1 MLLKYF
7 YDEQL
12 AQASYLVGCAATGE
26 ALVIDP
32 SREVE
37 QYITAAQAHG
47 MSITHVTETHIHA
60 DFVSGA
66 RELATLT
73 GAALYLS
80 DMGSADW
87 KYTYADAAGA
97 ILVRDGDWWKVGNV
111 KVEVLHTPGHTPEH
125 ISFMIT
131 DTAAADKPL
140 GIFTGDFLFVGD
152 VGRPDLLEEAAGMI
166 GTKEVGARQQFATV
180 QRFKHLPDYLQ
191 IFPGHG
197 AGSACGKALGAMP
210 STTLG
215 YEKLFNPAFQF
226 EDETA
231 FVAWLLEGQPEA
243 PRYFAQMKHVNK
255 HGSPLRREL
264 PVPQRL
270 SRAELDALLTE
281 GAFVA
286 DFRAEQAFRKAHIPK
301 TVSIPATSRTFSTY
315 VGWFVEYD
323 KPFYFVTERD
333 ADVPALLSALHA
345 IGVDNVQ
352 GYVTAEALRSHTD
365 SLPMIDSDSLAVRRE
380 DEPFHLLDVRGAS
393 EHFETRISGTTL
405 HIPVGHLPRRFAE
418 IPHNERVPIVVY
430 CASGY
435 RSQIAASW
443 LRAQGFTNVL
453 NLPESMVLWA
463 TRIAIEH
470 GVKEDMPF

>member
-7 YDEQL
+7 YDERL
-12 AQASYLVGCAATGE
+12 AQASYLVGCAASGE

-32 SREVE
+32 AREIE
-37 QYITAAQAHG
+37 PYLKAAEAHG
-47 MSITHVTETHIHA
+47 LRIAHVTETHIHA

-66 RELATLT
+66 RELAALT
-73 GAALYLS
+73 GATLYLS
-80 DMGSADW
+80 DMGTAEW
-87 KYTYADAAGA
+87 KYAYADAAGA
-97 ILVRDGDWWKVGNV
+97 VLVRDGDWWTVGKV

-166 GTKEVGARQQFATV
+166 GTKEIGARQQFATV
-180 QRFKHLPDYLQ
+180 QRFKQLPDYLQ

-226 EDETA
+226 EDEAA
-231 FVAWLLEGQPEA
+231 FVAWLLADQPEA
-243 PRYFAQMKHVNK
+243 PRYFARMKYVNK
-255 HGSPLRREL
+255 HGAPLRSAL
-264 PVPQRL
+264 PMPRPL
-270 SRAELDALLTE
+270 SRAELDALLAE

-286 DFRAEQAFRKAHIPK
+286 DFRAEQAFRAAHIPK
-301 TVSIPATSRTFSTY
+301 TISIPATSATFSTY
-315 VGWFVEYD
+315 VGWFVDYNA
-323 KPFYFVTERD
+323 PFYFVTERD
-333 ADVPALLSALHA
+333 SDVPELLSALRA
-345 IGVDNVQ
+345 IGVDDVRGYATADAVQ
-352 GYVTAEALRSHTD
+352 TPVE
-365 SLPMIDSDSLAVRRE
+365 SLPLIDAERLAAQLPEVT
-380 DEPFHLLDVRGAS
+380 LLDVRGAT
-393 EHFETRISGTTL
+393 EYAELHISGAL
-405 HIPVGHLPRRFAE
+405 NIPVGHLPRRLAE
-418 IPHNERVPIVVY
+418 IPRDKPLVVY

-443 LRAQGFTNVL
+443 LRAHGYAQVT
-453 NLPESMVLWA
+453 NLPSGKASWSARLP
-463 TRIAIEH
+463 IER
-470 GVKEDMPF
+470 GAAQLEKAR